1 MLVAFLN
8 HRLEKV
14 TFSALKNLE
23 KLQKH
28 PKKHWKSYRKSYIF
42 ALKTVGRLPSHNRY
56 VSAGFI

>member
-42 ALKTVGRLPSHNRY
+42 ALKTVGK
-56 VSAGFI
+56 VT